1 MKNSTNKNILRIIIL
16 LIAIILL
23 VKLVPPVN
31 DVARAHLPAPV
42 LKLIG
47 EQPKGVLEIGAD
59 KVKDFIGKIK

>member
-1 MKNSTNKNILRIIIL
+1 MKNKNILRVLIL
-16 LIAIILL
+16 LVVIVLL

-31 DVARAHLPAPV
+31 DVARTYLPAPV

-47 EQPKGVLEIGAD
+47 EQPKGVLEKGSD